1 MTTAINFP
9 VIYFISAGTS
19 SNDLGKTGKNNLSYL
34 GYKQLCN
41 LRENNYFKNNIL
53 NTDCEILTS
62 ANRNCVES
70 SLILFSDVSKKTVN
84 VIPYLSDKRE
94 KPSNYEQFFHRNLV
108 NSYDKHYLQSLDY
121 GQNHYL
127 QNLIKELPNVIADL
141 DTNIKNYYFNAS
153 KFMDLLEKKIKVNDP
168 LGTNIVVICNPI
180 VIRNILS
187 KLSSSKYRDI
197 KHESFEKSS
206 ILEVKYHYSV
216 MSNKITYNLLSKKY
230 PIPTNHKPLK
240 YENGKYLC
248 EFKGRYIP
256 LFEKPSKNLLN
267 SLSTHKSNNKEEELV
282 FDSSKKNN
290 TSLLSFISSY

>member
-1 MTTAINFP
+1 MATP

-19 SNDLGKTGKNNLSYL
+19 TNDLGKTGKNNLSYL

-41 LRENNYFKNNIL
+41 LRQNNYFKNNIL
-53 NTDCEILTS
+53 NSDCEILTS

-84 VIPYLSDKRE
+84 VVPYLSDKRE
-94 KPSNYEQFFHRNLV
+94 KHSNYEQFFHRNLV

-127 QNLIKELPNVIADL
+127 QNLIKELPEVKDDLNV
-141 DTNIKNYYFNAS
+141 NSKNYYFNAS
-153 KFMDLLEKKIKVNDP
+153 KFMSMLEKKIGVNFL
-168 LGTNIVVICNPI
+168 LGRNIVVICNPI
-180 VIRNILS
+180 VIRSILS
-187 KLSSSKYRDI
+187 KLSNSKYRDI
-197 KHESFEKSS
+197 KHESFENSS
-206 ILEVKYHYSV
+206 IWEVKYSYND
-216 MSNKITYNLLSKKY
+216 MSNKIIYNLFSKKY

-256 LFEKPSKNLLN
+256 LFEKPSQNLLN
-267 SLSTHKSNNKEEELV
+267 SLSISKNNKEEKLV
-282 FDSSKKNN
+282 LESTQKNN
-290 TSLLSFISSY
+290 SKSLLNIITSH

>member
-1 MTTAINFP
+1 MATINHH
-9 VIYFISAGTS
+9 VVYFISAGTS
-19 SNDLGKTGKNNLSYL
+19 SNDLGKSGKNNLSYL

-53 NTDCEILTS
+53 NSNYEILTS
-62 ANRNCVES
+62 ANRSCVES

-84 VIPYLSDKRE
+84 VVPYLSDKRE

-108 NSYDKHYLQSLDY
+108 NSYDKHYLQSLNY
-121 GQNHYL
+121 GENHYL
-127 QNLIKELPNVIADL
+127 QNLIKELPDVLSDL
-141 DTNIKNYYFNAS
+141 NANSKNYYFNAS
-153 KFMDLLEKKIKVNDP
+153 KFMSLLENKIKNT
-168 LGTNIVVICNPI
+168 GTNIVVICNPI

-187 KLSSSKYRDI
+187 KLSNSKYRDI
-197 KHESFEKSS
+197 RHESFENSS
-206 ILEVKYHYSV
+206 IWEVKYSHSIITD
-216 MSNKITYNLLSKKY
+216 KITYNLFSKKY

-256 LFEKPSKNLLN
+256 LFEKPSQNLLN

-282 FDSSKKNN
+282 FNSSKKNN
-290 TSLLSFISSY
+290 KSLLSFISSY

>member
-1 MTTAINFP
+1 MATP
-9 VIYFISAGTS
+9 VIYFICAGTS

-53 NTDCEILTS
+53 NSDCEILTS

-70 SLILFSDVSKKTVN
+70 SLILFSDVSKKKVN
-84 VIPYLSDKRE
+84 VVPYLSDKRE
-94 KPSNYEQFFHRNLV
+94 KPSNYEQFFHRNLI
-108 NSYDKHYLQSLDY
+108 NSYDKHYLQSLNY
-121 GQNHYL
+121 GENHYL

-141 DTNIKNYYFNAS
+141 NTNIKNYYFNSS
-153 KFMDLLEKKIKVNDP
+153 KFMDLLEKKIKVNYA
-168 LGTNIVVICNPI
+168 LGKNIVVICNPI

-197 KHESFEKSS
+197 KDESFEKSS
-206 ILEVKYHYSV
+206 IFEVKYNYSD
-216 MSNKITYNLLSKKY
+216 NKITYNLLSKKY

-240 YENGKYLC
+240 HENGKYLC

-256 LFEKPSKNLLN
+256 LFEKPSQNLLN
-267 SLSTHKSNNKEEELV
+267 SLSVSKNNKEEKLV
-282 FDSSKKNN
+282 LESTEKNN
-290 TSLLSFISSY
+290 KSLLSFISSY

>member
-1 MTTAINFP
+1 MATP
-9 VIYFISAGTS
+9 VIYFICAGTS

-53 NTDCEILTS
+53 NADCEILTS

-84 VIPYLSDKRE
+84 VVPYLSDKRE

-108 NSYDKHYLQSLDY
+108 NSYDKHYLQSLNY
-121 GQNHYL
+121 GENHYL

-141 DTNIKNYYFNAS
+141 NTNIKNYYFNSS
-153 KFMDLLEKKIKVNDP
+153 KFMDLLEQKIKINNP
-168 LGTNIVVICNPI
+168 LGKNIVVICNPI
-180 VIRNILS
+180 IIRNILS

-206 ILEVKYHYSV
+206 IWEIKYNYSV
-216 MSNKITYNLLSKKY
+216 VSNKITYNLFSKKY

-256 LFEKPSKNLLN
+256 LFEKPSQNLLN
-267 SLSTHKSNNKEEELV
+267 SLSISKNNKEEKLV
-282 FDSSKKNN
+282 LESTQKNN
-290 TSLLSFISSY
+290 SKSLLNIITSH